1 MADGFIQVPTDSI
14 GKKVDVEEL
23 TRADGTVVERQRLK
37 LPDPVWVDGDVMRL
51 LLVENQLHSFL
62 LAQILESLNPRQLI
76 DLAQLRND
84 ITSPIGPLGD
94 AS

>member
-37 LPDPVWVDGDVMRL
+37 LPDPVWVDGDVMRAL
-51 LLVENQLHSFL
+51 LTENQLQNFL
-62 LAQILESLNPRQLI
+62 LARILTALLPNQTIELS
-76 DLAQLRND
+76 QLRND
-84 ITSPIGPLGD
+84 LTSPIGPLGD